1 MLINNLKLSS
11 QICLWVIGVCKRCK
25 ATSTM
30 FSSKVSHP
38 IFHAHTFISPTAFSR
53 RACVRLVWNMNSSFT
68 RNLFLRAGKSL
79 CVFFVFFLCAYTI
92 FDRSSPKCSLRK
104 FLGEVLSGHAT
115 HILHCFNSMRQLG
128 DELERTENNT
138 GRVKEYIRLSSYCIW
153 IFSFVLVC
161 VKAVTCSKC
170 PCVHFVSSTP
180 SAEYIMCSR
189 PCAFMWRVVLVQ

>member
-1 MLINNLKLSS
+1 M
-11 QICLWVIGVCKRCK
+11 C
-25 ATSTM
+25 
-30 FSSKVSHP
+30 
-38 IFHAHTFISPTAFSR
+38 
-53 RACVRLVWNMNSSFT
+53 
-68 RNLFLRAGKSL
+68 
-79 CVFFVFFLCAYTI
+79 FFCFFLCAYTI

-189 PCAFMWRVVLVQ
+189 PCAFMWRVVLVQYSHLRILLNTPLLSLYKIDEVFASIGTKLSWLLSVLKVL